1 MQITTQP
8 TSATLRAFPVER
20 MDAVTRQEAGAQC
33 SSCRFK
39 GLCLPGGLEPNDLAL
54 VDAMMFAQRRLRE
67 GEALYHEGEDARFI
81 YCVRMGTLKSSI
93 LSRDGR
99 EQVTGFQVVGE
110 IVGLDG
116 LATGM
121 HASSVH
127 ALEAS
132 QVCAI
137 HFATLCDVAR
147 GNARVQ
153 QLITRLLSREI
164 VREQGHM
171 TLLGDSDAGH
181 RLQGFLLNISRR
193 MAERGYSASEFHLRM
208 SRAEI
213 GSYLGMTLET
223 VSRAFS
229 ALQRNGVL
237 DVERKHVRIHDVEA
251 LAHSFE
257 AVH

>member
-1 MQITTQP
+1 MQTITHP
-8 TSATLRAFPVER
+8 VSAAFRAFPIVR
-20 MDAVTRQEAGAQC
+20 METAQESTGAQC

-39 GLCLPGGLEPNDLAL
+39 GLCLPGGLEPSDLAL
-54 VDAMMFAQRRLRE
+54 MDGMTFAQRRLQE

-81 YCVRMGTLKSSI
+81 YAVRMGTLKSSI

-99 EQVTGFQVVGE
+99 EQVTGFPVAGE
-110 IVGLDG
+110 VLGLDG
-116 LATGM
+116 LATGT

-132 QVCAI
+132 QVCTI
-137 HFATLCDVAR
+137 HFATLCELAR
-147 GNARVQ
+147 RSARVQ
-153 QLITRLLSREI
+153 QVITRLLSREI
-164 VREQGHM
+164 VREQEHM

-229 ALQRNGVL
+229 ALQRQGVL
-237 DVERKHVRIHDVEA
+237 EVDRKHVRIHDVQA
-251 LAHSFE
+251 LAQAFE
-257 AVH
+257 TVD

>member
-1 MQITTQP
+1 M
-8 TSATLRAFPVER
+8 
-20 MDAVTRQEAGAQC
+20 
-33 SSCRFK
+33 
-39 GLCLPGGLEPNDLAL
+39 
-54 VDAMMFAQRRLRE
+54 
-67 GEALYHEGEDARFI
+67 
-81 YCVRMGTLKSSI
+81 
-93 LSRDGR
+93 
-99 EQVTGFQVVGE
+99 TGFQVAGD

-116 LATGM
+116 LAAGR

-137 HFATLCDVAR
+137 HFATLCEMGR
-147 GNARVQ
+147 RNARMQ

-164 VREQGHM
+164 VREQEHM
-171 TLLGDSDAGH
+171 SVLGDPDAGH
-181 RLQGFLLNISRR
+181 RVQGFLLDVSRR
-193 MAERGYSASEFHLRM
+193 MAERGYSPSEFHLRM

-229 ALQRNGVL
+229 ALQRRGVL
-237 DVERKHVRIHDVEA
+237 QVDRRHVRINDVQA

-257 AVH
+257 AID